1 MASKV
6 HYEDDL
12 FFLHS
17 VLRTVEAGLRLDVD
31 QEFFHDKI
39 LEDIFFIDATLM
51 RLFSSLKD
59 NPHLINRV
67 TYLRSLRRTIV
78 AFSDFLSQFVRGDLG
93 FQAAAD
99 AYNERLTAAAYSHQN
114 VRREIDLILD
124 QEDSDE
130 ETAAVVSSEEYG
142 FLLASDEEYDEDDEE
157 AATESS
163 ARSRFPSDPGES

>member
-17 VLRTVEAGLRLDVD
+17 ILRTVESGLRLDVD
-31 QEFFHDKI
+31 QEFFQDKI

-51 RLFSSLKD
+51 RLFSSLKE
-59 NPHLINRV
+59 NPYLINRI

-93 FQAAAD
+93 FHTAAN
-99 AYNERLTAAAYSHQN
+99 AYSERLTAAAHSHEN

-130 ETAAVVSSEEYG
+130 DTAALVSSEEYG
-142 FLLASDEEYDEDDEE
+142 FLLASDEEESDDG
-157 AATESS
+157 SS
-163 ARSRFPSDPGES
+163 SPSDSVDT

>member
-6 HYEDDL
+6 HYEDNL

-17 VLRTVEAGLRLDVD
+17 ILRTVESGLRLDVD
-31 QEFFHDKI
+31 QEFFQDKI

-51 RLFSSLKD
+51 RLFSSLKE
-59 NPHLINRV
+59 NPYLINRV

-78 AFSDFLSQFVRGDLG
+78 AFSDFLNQFVRGDLG
-93 FQAAAD
+93 FRAAAG
-99 AYNERLTAAAYSHQN
+99 AYSERLTAAIHSHEK
-114 VRREIDLILD
+114 VRGEIDLILD

-142 FLLASDEEYDEDDEE
+142 FLLASDEEEEIDEDLSSEPSSDS
-157 AATESS
+157 AA
-163 ARSRFPSDPGES
+163 P

>member
-17 VLRTVEAGLRLDVD
+17 ILRTVEAGLRLDVD
-31 QEFFHDKI
+31 HEFFQDKI

-51 RLFSSLKD
+51 RLFSSLKE
-59 NPHLINRV
+59 NPYLINRI

-93 FQAAAD
+93 FHAAAD
-99 AYNERLTAAAYSHQN
+99 AYTERLTAAVHSHEN

-124 QEDSDE
+124 QEDADE
-130 ETAAVVSSEEYG
+130 EPAALVSSEEYG
-142 FLLASDEEYDEDDEE
+142 FLLASDDDDLDED
-157 AATESS
+157 ASS
-163 ARSRFPSDPGES
+163 SDRSNT

>member
-17 VLRTVEAGLRLDVD
+17 ILRTVEAGLRLDVD
-31 QEFFHDKI
+31 HEFFQDKI

-51 RLFSSLKD
+51 RLFSSLKE
-59 NPHLINRV
+59 NPYLINRI

-78 AFSDFLSQFVRGDLG
+78 AFSDFLGQFVRGDLG
-93 FQAAAD
+93 FHAAAD
-99 AYNERLTAAAYSHQN
+99 AYTERLTAAVHSHEN

-124 QEDSDE
+124 QEDADD
-130 ETAAVVSSEEYG
+130 ETAALVSSEEYG
-142 FLLASDEEYDEDDEE
+142 FLLASDDDDLDED
-157 AATESS
+157 ASS
-163 ARSRFPSDPGES
+163 SDRSGV

>member
-51 RLFSSLKD
+51 RLFSSLKE

-93 FQAAAD
+93 FQTAAD
-99 AYNERLTAAAYSHQN
+99 AYADRLTAAAYSHQN

-142 FLLASDEEYDEDDEE
+142 FLLASHDEDEEDAE
-157 AATESS
+157 ATEN
-163 ARSRFPSDPGES
+163 RTGSRFSSDAD